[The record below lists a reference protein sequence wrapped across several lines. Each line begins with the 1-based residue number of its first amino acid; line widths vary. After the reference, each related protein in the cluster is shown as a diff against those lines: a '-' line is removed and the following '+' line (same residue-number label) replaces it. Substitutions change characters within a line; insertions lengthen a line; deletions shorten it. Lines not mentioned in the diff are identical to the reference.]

1 MLKKLLAPVPTAPA
15 LDWALLIL
23 RLAIGILMITH
34 GWGKFSKVLAGS
46 AEFGD
51 PIGLGPSTSL
61 ALAAFAEFICS
72 ILIILGLAT
81 RLVVIPPMIVMLVAF
96 FIVHAE
102 DPFGRKEKTLLF
114 LFPYISLLIAGPG
127 KFSLD
132 HILFSGKERHL
143 E

>member
-1 MLKKLLAPVPTAPA
+1 MIRRFLTPATTTSA

-23 RLAIGILMITH
+23 RLGVGILMITH
-34 GWGKFSKVLAGS
+34 GWGKFTKVLAGS
-46 AEFGD
+46 DQFGD

-81 RLVVIPPMIVMLVAF
+81 RFVVIPPMMVMMVAF

-102 DPFGRKEKTLLF
+102 DDFGRKEKTLLF

-132 HILFSGKERHL
+132 HYLFGSKEKQL